1 MIDILDVDEATVSSE
16 IRLAQM
22 QAEFEALFNG
32 PLIEMEMMAAQ
43 MQAGIE
49 GGFPPSPQP
58 SPIGRGSITGG
69 QDGTDW
75 RG

>member
-32 PLIEMEMMAAQ
+32 PLIEMEMMAAAQQQ
-43 MQAGIE
+43 MNNEQFQMTNA
-49 GGFPPSPQP
+49 
-58 SPIGRGSITGG
+58 GG
-69 QDGTDW
+69 QDGEDW